1 MKQMKWGHYIP
12 SLDQISAED
21 DEDKQEKRE
30 EVNTECEKCL
40 DDNGDEERG
49 EEDIEFDGTSDGEN
63 EAELNFT
70 LSSSS
75 SDNCTTEQNVS
86 LSPSDDLFFKGQLVP
101 IEPSPFIFNGTEGRV
116 RRWRSIN

>member
-1 MKQMKWGHYIP
+1 
-12 SLDQISAED
+12 ISAED